1 MPILHARLTQSTGL
15 GCCSSPRDSDRCSG
29 ELQEYPTWSLW
40 ELPISNSPRDRW
52 AQHWCP
58 LCYNPGSTTPTS
70 HAGPTLLEGHCTCP
84 RLCIKARMSWPVRV
98 GCQECLNFI
107 EKWNLVLATWYFNC
121 LMLTYSCSTGLLGL
135 SKDFGYVM
143 LLPWQEGN
151 LKKN

>member
-1 MPILHARLTQSTGL
+1 MLWGAAGISHMEPLGAPHLQQPKRQVGTALMPTV
-15 GCCSSPRDSDRCSG
+15 
-29 ELQEYPTWSLW
+29 LQPW
-40 ELPISNSPRDRW
+40 
-52 AQHWCP
+52 QH
-58 LCYNPGSTTPTS
+58 LPTS
-70 HAGPTLLEGHCTCP
+70 HAGPMLLEGHCTCP
-84 RLCIKARMSWPVRV
+84 RLCIKARMSWAVRV

-121 LMLTYSCSTGLLGL
+121 LMLTYSCSIGLLGL